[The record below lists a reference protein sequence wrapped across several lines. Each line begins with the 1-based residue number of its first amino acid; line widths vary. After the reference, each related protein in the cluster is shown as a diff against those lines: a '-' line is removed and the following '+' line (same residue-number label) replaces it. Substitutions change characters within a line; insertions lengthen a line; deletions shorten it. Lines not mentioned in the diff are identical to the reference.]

1 MEASIL
7 FWLIG
12 AILMAFAWIR
22 YRNSGVG
29 FFGRAPRWK
38 WWTYVKMPGRVLL
51 ITGEVLVAV
60 GYASIF
66 LL

>member
-12 AILMAFAWIR
+12 VILIAFAWIR

-38 WWTYVKMPGRVLL
+38 LWTYLKMPGRVLL
-51 ITGEVLVAV
+51 IVGDVLVGV
-60 GYASIF
+60 GYASF
-66 LL
+66 FFF